1 MIRCE
6 SVRLRNERH
15 KTPRSQGKTELELTA
30 EAVGHL
36 RVQYIKGILDA
47 ETPDQ
52 AFQGVLQVRALDTV
66 VNGLR
71 EFSDDLLIEEE
82 AEAYAE

>member
-1 MIRCE
+1 MSDTKRRARKAQ
-6 SVRLRNERH
+6 V
-15 KTPRSQGKTELELTA
+15 ELEMTA

-36 RVQYIKGILDA
+36 RVEYIKGILAA
-47 ETPDQ
+47 ETPED

-82 AEAYAE
+82 AEAYAD